1 MAISLSD
8 TTGNARGASGPPE
21 SIKNPN
27 PQGKGLVPL
36 LRDWQTVQPAFCGQ
50 RSAVDFL
57 RDYCVSSLVLAAQFR
72 FKPVVGVPY
81 FLYCGQQGW
90 MLSLVGPDEWGQR
103 LPGEYLARCR
113 LRADMTWALEAAALD
128 EHSLTTSRSTRGS
141 CRTTRDCSQPHWHR
155 RCSVRCRIRA
165 MTCRRCSPRSRDR
178 SLSTGLARDDQNQV
192 AHLPAVLGQ
201 AGLIDQD
208 VRGDQVHPV
217 IHPHVHVATRYG
229 TRNT

>member
-36 LRDWQTVQPAFCGQ
+36 LRDWQTVQPALCGQ
-50 RSAVDFL
+50 RAAVDFL

-128 EHSLTTSRSTRGS
+128 EHSPALASARRFIRGFVDTLS
-141 CRTTRDCSQPHWHR
+141 GQESIADHLPFYARELPYYR
-155 RCSVRCRIRA
+155 RLLATALAS
-165 MTCRRCSPRSRDR
+165 SLQR
-178 SLSTGLARDDQNQV
+178 SLPHTGDDMQALLAAQPRPV
-192 AHLPAVLGQ
+192 AIDW
-201 AGLIDQD
+201 AGA
-208 VRGDQVHPV
+208 R
-217 IHPHVHVATRYG
+217 
-229 TRNT
+229 